1 MISQPLVSYILICY
15 NQQDYVEEAIES
27 ALSQSYNN
35 IEFIISDD
43 ASSDSTVD
51 IIRNIISTSD
61 RNVTLNVNESNK
73 GLVGN
78 FNYALSLCSGELIIV
93 AAGDDIAFLDRVER
107 SVEVF
112 GKYHDVS
119 FLSFND
125 QKIDEQGNNISLLY
139 PICKKDIIINFED
152 YFLYGID
159 FLCGASRAF
168 RRTLFDKFG
177 YLNENCPTEDTPYIV
192 RGFCL
197 GSCYVFSKPGIKY
210 RWHGSNLSS
219 ASSIAN
225 MKIHEISTQYLFD
238 AEKGTSLNLISEEQY
253 LLIKAWAE
261 YKSLAKELFRRKSVI
276 TKIIFLIPHI
286 ISNKVIRK
294 NVFLKLMGKK

>member
-1 MISQPLVSYILICY
+1 MISQPLVSYVLISY
-15 NQQDYVEEAIES
+15 NQQKYIREAVES
-27 ALSQSYNN
+27 ALSQSYDN

-43 ASSDSTVD
+43 ASSDDTVD
-51 IIRNIISTSD
+51 IIKGIISKSNRNI
-61 RNVTLNVNESNK
+61 RLNVNINNK

-78 FNYALSLCSGELIIV
+78 FNYALSLCSGELIVV
-93 AAGDDIAFLDRVER
+93 AAGDDVSLLDRVER

-112 GKYHDVS
+112 SKHHDVS

-139 PICKKDIIINFED
+139 PMCKRDITINFND
-152 YFLYGID
+152 YFLDGVD

-168 RRTLFDKFG
+168 RRALFDKFG
-177 YLNENCPTEDTPYIV
+177 YLNEDCPTEDTPYIV

-197 GSCYVFSKPGIKY
+197 GRCYIFATPGIRY

-219 ASSIAN
+219 ASSVAN
-225 MKIHEISTQYLFD
+225 MKINEISKQYLCD
-238 AEKGTSLNLISEEQY
+238 IKKAISLNLISEECY
-253 LLIKAWAE
+253 NTVKSWAE
-261 YKSLAKELFRRKSVI
+261 YKQLAKILSRKKNILMKVV
-276 TKIIFLIPHI
+276 FLIPHI

-294 NVFLKLMGKK
+294 NILLKVMGKR